1 MVFTVFLCVEMCMEM
16 EMNKE
21 NIMLEIFFVYT
32 HINGF
37 VFSGDIC
44 SFYQGKKRH

>member
-21 NIMLEIFFVYT
+21 NMMLEIFFSIHTYQW
-32 HINGF
+32 IC
-37 VFSGDIC
+37 VF
-44 SFYQGKKRH
+44 R